1 MVRQVAVRG
10 VYNKLDEFENSIT
23 AKGGKDSE
31 YGQSSDH
38 MKSTKEKDIDKKE
51 MNGEVNGGKEYES
64 ENNGDD
70 DEEDDDDDN
79 DDDDDDDEDEPPLLK
94 FTRIT
99 KLPKTFRRDA
109 ISTCLFHEKIFA
121 FGTHAGVLHLTTT
134 DFTPI
139 QTLKC
144 HRSSILSI
152 NTNGIFFAT
161 ASIDGTVAIGQIEDT
176 ANITLFDFKRPVQA
190 VVLDADYKS
199 SKTFV
204 SGGMAGEV
212 ILSQRNWL
220 GSRVDITLS
229 KDHGH
234 ILGIYTIDDV
244 IFWMNDAGI
253 TFYSIHTRTQLL
265 NVPFPAEHS
274 NTQRPD
280 LYRPQVHCPET
291 DRIIVGWANHVWMFK
306 VSLRRAGEHGNHL
319 GAIISSAASSLRA
332 QPDKKIELEHYFTI
346 KMLIA
351 GISSFKDDQLMCLG
365 FEDAVGQG
373 TPTSNVPQ
381 ISIIDVFTGE
391 DTHSDEIVLK
401 NYERH
406 SLNEY
411 HLGKYI
417 GDSSPEYF
425 LVAPNDAIRIQELSF
440 KDHYDW
446 FMKKD
451 NFMRAWEIG
460 KYVVDDHERLETGLK
475 YINELINSNRIE
487 DSASSLAVIIGDTN
501 ISEHEE
507 FKCFALDK
515 WKEAFMKILDFG
527 GIDAVAK
534 NVPMSPQLDA
544 QVYDSVLE
552 HLLRDC
558 QLKKFKNYIQT
569 WPLHHYSVQRFE
581 NELEELIERHEDYED
596 SYRDVVIYL
605 YLEEKRFFK
614 AMPHMLKRRDIRAL
628 TVLLNHNF
636 LAQYKDNLLD
646 IILLPYHGK
655 PEDLCRLPIGE
666 IEQLFSMPLELLV
679 QNRHSLQVQQ
689 VINLL
694 SNPKDLRVLS
704 FLYLKKLS
712 LVDPLLTAPFETDMV
727 ELYSEFERSGLL
739 RFLKTKTNYDVEK
752 AIEICSQN
760 ADAYNELIYLWSK
773 VGETKRALSLII
785 DELNDPK
792 LAIDFVKNLGDP
804 ELYDFMVSYSMDKPK
819 FVKALLGSPD
829 EFGKTYLEVIKGM
842 PETME
847 IDDLHRTL
855 IRIAK
860 ENALSSTVSKSIF
873 KIIDDETTEYAME
886 LLNLRSRGKAF
897 YVEEEESIK

>member
-1 MVRQVAVRG
+1 MDKKVTPDGAHV
-10 VYNKLDEFENSIT
+10 KLGEFNDLT
-23 AKGGKDSE
+23 
-31 YGQSSDH
+31 YGNDDKNRVSDQH
-38 MKSTKEKDIDKKE
+38 LDDMKSTEEKDQSSLDE
-51 MNGEVNGGKEYES
+51 DEDDQEDDQV
-64 ENNGDD
+64 D
-70 DEEDDDDDN
+70 DEN
-79 DDDDDDDEDEPPLLK
+79 EPPLLK

-99 KLPKTFRRDA
+99 RLPKTFRRDA

-121 FGTHAGVLHLTTT
+121 FGTHAGVLHLTNT
-134 DFTPI
+134 DFTPL

-152 NTNGIFFAT
+152 NTNGTFFAT

-176 ANITLFDFKRPVQA
+176 TNITLFDFKRPVQA
-190 VVLDADYKS
+190 VVLDLDYKS
-199 SKTFV
+199 TKTFV

-220 GSRVDITLS
+220 GNRVDITIS

-234 ILGIYTIDDV
+234 ILGIYTIDDI

-253 TFYSIHTRTQLL
+253 TFYSTHTKTQLL
-265 NVPFPAEHS
+265 NVPFPIEHN

-306 VSLRRAGEHGNHL
+306 VSLRRATESSNNL

-332 QPDKKIELEHYFTI
+332 QPDKKVELEHYFTI

-365 FEDAVGQG
+365 FEDAEGQG
-373 TPTSNVPQ
+373 TPTTNIPQ
-381 ISIIDVFTGE
+381 ISIIDAFTGE
-391 DTHSDEIVLK
+391 DTHSNEIVLK
-401 NYERH
+401 DYETH

-411 HLGKYI
+411 HLSKYI

-425 LVAPNDAIRIQELSF
+425 LVAPNDAIRIEELSF

-446 FMKKD
+446 FIKKN

-460 KYVVDDHERLETGLK
+460 KYAVDGYERLETGLK
-475 YINELINSNRIE
+475 FINDLIKSNRIE
-487 DSASSLAVIIGDTN
+487 DGASSLAVIISDTEVGEDKKFEN
-501 ISEHEE
+501 
-507 FKCFALDK
+507 FALEK
-515 WKEAFMKILDFG
+515 WNEVFMKIIDLG
-527 GIDAVAK
+527 GINAAAR
-534 NVPMSPQLDA
+534 NVPLDPQLSK
-544 QVYDSVLE
+544 QVYDSILE
-552 HLLRDC
+552 HLLKSISS
-558 QLKKFKNYIQT
+558 LGEFKNYIQR
-569 WPLHHYSVQRFE
+569 WPLQHFSVQHFE
-581 NELEELIERHEDYED
+581 DELEELIELHHTNENDY
-596 SYRDVVIYL
+596 RKAIIYL
-605 YLEEKRFFK
+605 YLEENRFFK
-614 AMPHMLKRRDIRAL
+614 AMPHMLRRKDMRAL
-628 TVLLNHNF
+628 MVLLNHNF
-636 LAQYKDNLLD
+636 LAQYMDSLFD
-646 IILLPYHGK
+646 IVLLPYHGK
-655 PEDLCRLPIGE
+655 IEDIAKLPIGE
-666 IEQLFSMPLELLV
+666 VEHLFSMPLELLV
-679 QNRHSLQVQQ
+679 KNRQSLQVQQ

-694 SNPKDLRVLS
+694 SNPKQLNVLL

-712 LVDPLLTAPFETDMV
+712 SVDPLLTAPFETDMIG
-727 ELYSEFERSGLL
+727 LYSEFERSGLL
-739 RFLKTKTNYDVEK
+739 HFLKTKTNYDVEK
-752 AIEICSQN
+752 AIEICSKN
-760 ADAYNELIYLWSK
+760 NGSYNELIYLWSK

-847 IDDLHRTL
+847 IDDLQKTL

-860 ENALSSTVSKSIF
+860 ENALTLTVSKSIF
-873 KIIDDETTEYAME
+873 KIIDDETTEYASE
-886 LLNLRSRGKAF
+886 FLKIRSLGKAF
-897 YVEEEESIK
+897 CNDEESDLE

>member
-1 MVRQVAVRG
+1 MVKEG
-10 VYNKLDEFENSIT
+10 VLQESYNRSDESENSINSKSSVG
-23 AKGGKDSE
+23 AQYNEREEDIKG
-31 YGQSSDH
+31 
-38 MKSTKEKDIDKKE
+38 TDKIE
-51 MNGEVNGGKEYES
+51 EI
-64 ENNGDD
+64 NGDVSD
-70 DEEDDDDDN
+70 GKAYEKGESSSEDEDEDEDEDD
-79 DDDDDDDEDEPPLLK
+79 DEPPLVK
-94 FTRIT
+94 FSRIT
-99 KLPKTFRRDA
+99 NFPKTFRRDA
-109 ISTCLFHEKIFA
+109 ISSCLFHEKIFA

-152 NTNGIFFAT
+152 NTNGTFFAT

-244 IFWMNDAGI
+244 LFWMNDAGI
-253 TFYSIHTRTQLL
+253 TFYSIQTRTQLL
-265 NVPFPAEHS
+265 NVPFPVEH
-274 NTQRPD
+274 NDTQRPD

-291 DRIIVGWANHVWMFK
+291 DRIIIGWANHVWMFK
-306 VSLRRAGEHGNHL
+306 VSLRQPGEHSNNL

-346 KMLIA
+346 RMLIA

-365 FEDAVGQG
+365 FEDAAGQG

-381 ISIIDVFTGE
+381 ISIIDIFTGE

-417 GDSSPEYF
+417 GESSPEYF
-425 LVAPNDAIRIQELSF
+425 LVAPTEAIRIQELSF

-446 FMKKD
+446 FMKKGD
-451 NFMRAWEIG
+451 FMRAWEIG
-460 KYVVDDHERLETGLK
+460 KYVVNDNERLETGLEF
-475 YINELINSNRIE
+475 INELINSNRLE
-487 DSASSLAVIIGDTN
+487 DSASSLAVIIADTD
-501 ISEHEE
+501 ISENEE
-507 FKCFALDK
+507 FKNFALSE
-515 WKEAFMKILDFG
+515 WKKAFIKIIDLG

-534 NVPMSPQLDA
+534 NVPTTPQMDT

-552 HLLRDC
+552 RLLKDC
-558 QLKKFKNYIQT
+558 RLEKFINYTQS
-569 WPLHHYSVQRFE
+569 WPLQHYSLQKFE
-581 NELEELIERHEDYED
+581 NELEELIERHDDHEN
-596 SYRDVVIYL
+596 SYRDAVIYL

-614 AMPHMLKRRDIRAL
+614 AMPHMLKRRDMRAL

-646 IILLPYHGK
+646 IILLPYHGEVK
-655 PEDLCRLPIGE
+655 DLRKLPIGE
-666 IEQLFSMPLELLV
+666 IEQLFSMPLKLLV
-679 QNRHSLQVQQ
+679 QNRHSLQIQQ

-694 SNPKDLRVLS
+694 STPSELRVLL

-712 LVDPLLTAPFETDMV
+712 LVDPLLTAPFETNMV

-739 RFLKTKTNYDVEK
+739 RFLKAKTNYDVEK

-760 ADAYNELIYLWSK
+760 TDSYNELIYLWSK
-773 VGETKRALSLII
+773 IGETKRALSLII

-847 IDDLHRTL
+847 IDNLRSTL

-886 LLNLRSRGKAF
+886 LINLRNKGKAF
-897 YVEEEESIK
+897 YVDEDDEN

>member
-10 VYNKLDEFENSIT
+10 AYTKLDELENST
-23 AKGGKDSE
+23 NGKDRKDSE
-31 YGQSSDH
+31 YDERADH
-38 MKSTKEKDIDKKE
+38 IKCTKEKTIDKRDE
-51 MNGEVNGGKEYES
+51 MSGDVKNGKEYES
-64 ENNGDD
+64 ENDEGEEEEDDDDEED
-70 DEEDDDDDN
+70 DEEDDDD
-79 DDDDDDDEDEPPLLK
+79 EPPLLK
-94 FTRIT
+94 FSRIT

-134 DFTPI
+134 DFTPL

-152 NTNGIFFAT
+152 NTNGTFFAT

-176 ANITLFDFKRPVQA
+176 TNITLFDFKRPVQA
-190 VVLDADYKS
+190 VVLDVDYKS

-265 NVPFPAEHS
+265 NVPFPSEHS
-274 NTQRPD
+274 NTQRPG

-306 VSLRRAGEHGNHL
+306 VSLRRAGEHGNNL

-332 QPDKKIELEHYFTI
+332 QPDKKVELEHYFTI

-373 TPTSNVPQ
+373 VPTSNIPQ

-391 DTHSDEIVLK
+391 DTHTDEIVLK
-401 NYERH
+401 NYEKH

-417 GDSSPEYF
+417 GESSPEYF
-425 LVAPNDAIRIQELSF
+425 LVAPNDAICIQGLSF

-446 FMKKD
+446 FMKKG

-475 YINELINSNRIE
+475 FINELISSNRIE
-487 DSASSLAVIIGDTN
+487 DSVSALTLTIADTN
-501 ISEHEE
+501 ISNDEE
-507 FKCFALDK
+507 FKKFALNK
-515 WKEAFMKILDFG
+515 WREAFLRIIDLG
-527 GIDAVAK
+527 GIDTVAK
-534 NVPMSPQLDA
+534 NIPLDPQLDN

-552 HLLRDC
+552 HLLKDC
-558 QLKKFKNYIQT
+558 QLKEFINYIQI
-569 WPLHHYSVQRFE
+569 WPLHHFSVHCFE
-581 NELEELIERHEDYED
+581 KELEELIERHDDHEN
-596 SYRDVVIYL
+596 SYRDAIIYL

-614 AMPHMLKRRDIRAL
+614 AMPHMLRRRDMRAL

-636 LAQYKDNLLD
+636 LAQYKDDLLD
-646 IILLPYHGK
+646 IVLLPYHGK
-655 PEDLCRLPIGE
+655 IEDLSKLPIGE
-666 IEQLFSMPLELLV
+666 IEQLFSMSLELLV
-679 QNRHSLQVQQ
+679 QNRQSLQVQQ

-694 SNPKDLRVLS
+694 SNPKELRVLL

-712 LVDPLLTAPFETDMV
+712 SVDPLLTALFETDMV

-752 AIEICSQN
+752 AIEICCQN
-760 ADAYNELIYLWSK
+760 NDAYNELIYLWSK

-847 IDDLHRTL
+847 IDDLHKTL

-873 KIIDDETTEYAME
+873 KIIDDETTEYAIE
-886 LLNLRSRGKAF
+886 LLNIRSQGKAF
-897 YVEEEESIK
+897 YVEDDE